1 MARVPL
7 GYNAQAMP
15 TNRWLDPRAELSE
28 PQLRTLRPRTLE
40 EFVGQEKVK
49 ERLKVYIQAA
59 KARGE
64 PLDHVLLLSPP
75 GLGKTTLAHIIAHEM
90 GVKIKVS
97 SGPALERPGDLA
109 AILTHLSP
117 GDILFVD
124 EIHRLRPQVEE
135 ILYPAMEDWKLPIVL
150 GEGPHARCIELPLA
164 PFTLIGATTRE
175 GLLTTPLRDR
185 FEVVFRLDFYR
196 PEELAEILVRAAQRL
211 GIGIEPEAAWELA
224 QRARGTPRIALRLLR
239 RARDVA
245 QVQGL
250 STITH
255 GVAQETLRMLGIDK
269 EGLDELD
276 RRILEVMIDRFDG
289 GPVGLETLSAA
300 LGEDPETISELYE
313 PYLIALGFIRKTP
326 QGRVATERAYAHLG
340 RPFPRLL

>member
-1 MARVPL
+1 
-7 GYNAQAMP
+7 MP
-15 TNRWLDPRAELSE
+15 NRWVDPRAELTE

-75 GLGKTTLAHIIAHEM
+75 GLGKTTLAHIIAYEM

-211 GIGIEPEAAWELA
+211 GIAIEPEAAWELA

-250 STITH
+250 STVTH
-255 GVAQETLRMLGIDK
+255 AVAQETLRMLGIDE

-313 PYLIALGFIRKTP
+313 PYLIGLGFIRKTP

>member
-1 MARVPL
+1 MDLV
-7 GYNAQAMP
+7 MSS
-15 TNRWLDPRAELSE
+15 RWLDPRPEVAE
-28 PQLRTLRPRTLE
+28 PQLRTLRPKTLA

-49 ERLKVYIQAA
+49 ERLRVYIQAA

-75 GLGKTTLAHIIAHEM
+75 GLGKTTLAHIIANEM
-90 GVKIKVS
+90 GVQIKVS

-135 ILYPAMEDWKLPIVL
+135 ILYPAMEDWRLPIVL
-150 GEGPHARCIELPLA
+150 GEGPHARCIELSLS

-185 FEVVFRLDFYR
+185 FEVVFRLEFYQ
-196 PEELAEILVRAAQRL
+196 PEELAEIVRRAAPRL
-211 GIGIEPEAAWELA
+211 GVAIESEAAWELGTK
-224 QRARGTPRIALRLLR
+224 ARGTPRIALRLLR
-239 RARDVA
+239 RARDLA
-245 QVQGL
+245 QVQGMT
-250 STITH
+250 TITTT
-255 GVAQETLRMLGIDK
+255 VAKETLKMLGID
-269 EGLDELD
+269 EQGLDELD
-276 RRILEVMIDRFDG
+276 RRILEVMIDRFNG

-300 LGEDPETISELYE
+300 LGEDPDTIADLYE
-313 PYLIALGFIRKTP
+313 PYLIALGFIKKTP
-326 QGRVATERAYAHLG
+326 QGRMATERAYAHLG
-340 RPFPRLL
+340 RSFPRLI

>member
-1 MARVPL
+1 MAS
-7 GYNAQAMP
+7 
-15 TNRWLDPRAELSE
+15 RWLDPRPEVAE
-28 PQLRTLRPRTLE
+28 PQLRTLRPKTLE

-49 ERLKVYIQAA
+49 ERLRVYIQAA

-75 GLGKTTLAHIIAHEM
+75 GLGKTTLAHIIANEM
-90 GVKIKVS
+90 GVQIKVS

-135 ILYPAMEDWKLPIVL
+135 ILYPAMEDWRLPIVL
-150 GEGPHARCIELPLA
+150 GEGPHARCIELSLS

-185 FEVVFRLDFYR
+185 FEVVFRLEFYR
-196 PEELAEILVRAAQRL
+196 PEELAEIVRRAAPRL
-211 GIGIEPEAAWELA
+211 GIEIEPEAAWELGTK
-224 QRARGTPRIALRLLR
+224 ARGTPRIALRLLR

-245 QVQGL
+245 QVQGMKA
-250 STITH
+250 ITTA
-255 GVAQETLRMLGIDK
+255 VARETLKMLGID
-269 EGLDELD
+269 EQGLDELD
-276 RRILEVMIDRFDG
+276 RRILEVMIDRFNG

-313 PYLIALGFIRKTP
+313 PYLIALGLIKRTP
-326 QGRVATERAYAHLG
+326 QGRMVTEKAYAHLG
-340 RPFPRLL
+340 RPFPRLI

>member
-1 MARVPL
+1 
-7 GYNAQAMP
+7 
-15 TNRWLDPRAELSE
+15 
-28 PQLRTLRPRTLE
+28 LRPRTLE

-49 ERLKVYIQAA
+49 ERLRVYIQAA

-211 GIGIEPEAAWELA
+211 GIGIETEAAWELA

-255 GVAQETLRMLGIDK
+255 GVAQETLRMLGIDE

>member
-1 MARVPL
+1 MRA
-7 GYNAQAMP
+7 
-15 TNRWLDPRAELSE
+15 RWLDPQAEATE
-28 PQLRTLRPRTLE
+28 PQLRALRPRTLA
-40 EFVGQEKVK
+40 EFVGQEKIK

-75 GLGKTTLAHIIAHEM
+75 GLGKTTLAHVIANEM

-109 AILTHLSP
+109 AILTHLAP

-124 EIHRLRPQVEE
+124 EIHRLHPKVEE

-185 FEVVFRLDFYR
+185 FEVVFRLEFYK
-196 PEELAEILVRAAQRL
+196 PEELADILQRAAGKL
-211 GIGIEPEAAWELA
+211 GVSILPEAAWELGA
-224 QRARGTPRIALRLLR
+224 LARGTPRIALRLLR

-250 STITH
+250 STITLE
-255 GVAQETLRMLGIDK
+255 VARETLRMLGID
-269 EGLDELD
+269 EAGLDELD
-276 RRILEVMIDRFDG
+276 RRILAVMIDRFEG

-300 LGEDPETISELYE
+300 LGEDPETIAELYE

-326 QGRVATERAYAHLG
+326 QGRMATERAYAHLG
-340 RPFPRLL
+340 RTPSRLL

>member
-1 MARVPL
+1 MRS
-7 GYNAQAMP
+7 
-15 TNRWLDPRAELSE
+15 RWLDPQAEATE
-28 PQLRTLRPRTLE
+28 PQLRALRPQTLE
-40 EFVGQEKVK
+40 EFVGQEKIK
-49 ERLKVYIQAA
+49 ERLRVYIQAA

-90 GVKIKVS
+90 GVQIKVS

-109 AILTHLSP
+109 AILTHLAP

-124 EIHRLRPQVEE
+124 EIHRLHPKVEE

-185 FEVVFRLDFYR
+185 FEVVFRLEFYR
-196 PEELAEILVRAAQRL
+196 PEELAEILRRAAPKL
-211 GIGIEPEAAWELA
+211 GVGITAEAAEELGA
-224 QRARGTPRIALRLLR
+224 RARGTPRIALRLLR

-250 STITH
+250 STITLA
-255 GVAQETLRMLGIDK
+255 VARETLRMLGID
-269 EGLDELD
+269 EAGLDELD
-276 RRILEVMIDRFDG
+276 RRILAVMMDRFEG

-300 LGEDPETISELYE
+300 LGEDPETIAELYE

-340 RPFPRLL
+340 RTPTRLL

>member
-1 MARVPL
+1 MRSH
-7 GYNAQAMP
+7 
-15 TNRWLDPRAELSE
+15 WLDPQAEAAE
-28 PQLRTLRPRTLE
+28 PQLRALRPQTLA
-40 EFVGQEKVK
+40 EFVGQEKIK
-49 ERLKVYIQAA
+49 ERLRVYIQAA

-90 GVKIKVS
+90 GVQIKVS

-109 AILTHLSP
+109 AILTHLAP

-124 EIHRLRPQVEE
+124 EIHRLHPKVEE

-185 FEVVFRLDFYR
+185 FEVVFRLEFYR
-196 PEELAEILVRAAQRL
+196 PEELAEILRRAAPKL
-211 GIGIEPEAAWELA
+211 GVEITADAAQELGA
-224 QRARGTPRIALRLLR
+224 RARGTPRIALRLLR

-250 STITH
+250 STITLA
-255 GVAQETLRMLGIDK
+255 VARETLRMLGID
-269 EGLDELD
+269 EAGLDELD
-276 RRILEVMIDRFDG
+276 RRILAVMIERFEG

-300 LGEDPETISELYE
+300 LGEDPETIAELYE

-326 QGRVATERAYAHLG
+326 QGRVATERAYTHLG
-340 RPFPRLL
+340 RTPSRLL

>member
-1 MARVPL
+1 
-7 GYNAQAMP
+7 MP
-15 TNRWLDPRAELSE
+15 NRWVDPRAELTE

-196 PEELAEILVRAAQRL
+196 PEELAEILTRAAQRL

-250 STITH
+250 STVTH
-255 GVAQETLRMLGIDK
+255 AVAQETLRMLGIDE

-313 PYLIALGFIRKTP
+313 PYLIGLGFIRKTP

>member
-1 MARVPL
+1 
-7 GYNAQAMP
+7 MP
-15 TNRWLDPRAELSE
+15 NRWLDPRAELGE

-40 EFVGQEKVK
+40 EFVGQKKVK

-211 GIGIEPEAAWELA
+211 GIGIETEAAWELA

-255 GVAQETLRMLGIDK
+255 GVAQETLRMLGIDE

>member
-1 MARVPL
+1 MSS
-7 GYNAQAMP
+7 
-15 TNRWLDPRAELSE
+15 RWLDPRPEVAE
-28 PQLRTLRPRTLE
+28 PQLRTLRPKTLA

-49 ERLKVYIQAA
+49 ERLRVYIQAA

-75 GLGKTTLAHIIAHEM
+75 GLGKTTLAHIIANEM
-90 GVKIKVS
+90 GVQIKVS

-135 ILYPAMEDWKLPIVL
+135 ILYPAMEDWRLPIVL
-150 GEGPHARCIELPLA
+150 GEGPHARCIELSLS

-185 FEVVFRLDFYR
+185 FEVVFRLEFYQ
-196 PEELAEILVRAAQRL
+196 PEELAEIVRRAAPRL
-211 GIGIEPEAAWELA
+211 GVAIEPEAAWELGTK
-224 QRARGTPRIALRLLR
+224 ARGTPRIALRLLR
-239 RARDVA
+239 RARDLA
-245 QVQGL
+245 QVQGMT
-250 STITH
+250 TITTA
-255 GVAQETLRMLGIDK
+255 VAKETLKMLGID
-269 EGLDELD
+269 EQGLDELD
-276 RRILEVMIDRFDG
+276 RRILEVMIDRFNG

-300 LGEDPETISELYE
+300 LGEDPDTIADLYE
-313 PYLIALGFIRKTP
+313 PYLIALGFIKKTP

-340 RPFPRLL
+340 RSFPRLI

>member
-1 MARVPL
+1 
-7 GYNAQAMP
+7 
-15 TNRWLDPRAELSE
+15 
-28 PQLRTLRPRTLE
+28 
-40 EFVGQEKVK
+40 
-49 ERLKVYIQAA
+49 
-59 KARGE
+59 
-64 PLDHVLLLSPP
+64 
-75 GLGKTTLAHIIAHEM
+75 LAHIIAHEM

-211 GIGIEPEAAWELA
+211 GIGIETEAAWELA

-255 GVAQETLRMLGIDK
+255 GVAQETLRMLGIDE

>member
-1 MARVPL
+1 MTA
-7 GYNAQAMP
+7 
-15 TNRWLDPRAELSE
+15 RWLDPRVEAID
-28 PQLRTLRPRTLE
+28 PQLRTLRPRILA

-49 ERLKVYIQAA
+49 ERLRVYIQAA

-90 GVKIKVS
+90 GVQIRVS
-97 SGPALERPGDLA
+97 SGPAVERPGDLA

-150 GEGPHARCIELPLA
+150 GEGPHARCIELSLA

-185 FEVVFRLDFYR
+185 FEVVFRLEFYQ
-196 PEELAEILVRAAQRL
+196 PEELAEILMRAAARL
-211 GIGIEPEAAWELA
+211 GVGIEPQAAWELGR
-224 QRARGTPRIALRLLR
+224 RARGTPRIALRLLR

-245 QVQGL
+245 QVQNL
-250 STITH
+250 STITPE
-255 GVAQETLRMLGIDK
+255 VAQETLRMLGIDE

-276 RRILEVMIDRFDG
+276 RQILAVIIDRFDG

-300 LGEDPETISELYE
+300 LGEDPETIAELYE
-313 PYLIALGFIRKTP
+313 PYLIALGFLRKTP
-326 QGRVATERAYAHLG
+326 QGRIATERAYAHLG
-340 RPFPRLL
+340 RTSPRLL

>member
-1 MARVPL
+1 
-7 GYNAQAMP
+7 
-15 TNRWLDPRAELSE
+15 
-28 PQLRTLRPRTLE
+28 LRPRTLE
-40 EFVGQEKVK
+40 EFVGQKKVK

-211 GIGIEPEAAWELA
+211 GIGIETEAAWELA

-255 GVAQETLRMLGIDK
+255 GVAQETLRMLGIDE

>member
-1 MARVPL
+1 MRS
-7 GYNAQAMP
+7 
-15 TNRWLDPRAELSE
+15 RWLDPQAEAAE
-28 PQLRTLRPRTLE
+28 PQLRALRPQTLE
-40 EFVGQEKVK
+40 EFVGQEKIK
-49 ERLKVYIQAA
+49 ERLRVYIQAA

-75 GLGKTTLAHIIAHEM
+75 GLGKTTLAHIIAREM
-90 GVKIKVS
+90 GVQIKVS

-124 EIHRLRPQVEE
+124 EIHRLHPKVEE

-150 GEGPHARCIELPLA
+150 GEGPHARCLELPLA

-185 FEVVFRLDFYR
+185 FEVVFRLEFYT
-196 PEELAEILVRAAQRL
+196 PEELAEILGRAAPKL
-211 GIGIEPEAAWELA
+211 GVAITPEAARVLGG
-224 QRARGTPRIALRLLR
+224 RARGTPRIALRLLR

-245 QVQGL
+245 QVRGL
-250 STITH
+250 PAITAE
-255 GVAQETLRMLGIDK
+255 VAHETLRMLGID
-269 EGLDELD
+269 EAGLDELD
-276 RRILEVMIDRFDG
+276 RRILSVMMDRFDG

-300 LGEDPETISELYE
+300 LGEDPETIAELYE

-340 RPFPRLL
+340 RTPSRLL

>member
-1 MARVPL
+1 MRS
-7 GYNAQAMP
+7 
-15 TNRWLDPRAELSE
+15 RWVDPRAETLE
-28 PQLRTLRPRTLE
+28 PQLRALRPKTLE
-40 EFVGQEKVK
+40 EFVGQEKIK
-49 ERLKVYIQAA
+49 ERLRVYIQAA

-90 GVKIKVS
+90 GVQIKVS

-150 GEGPHARCIELPLA
+150 GEGPHARCIELSLA

-185 FEVVFRLDFYR
+185 FEVVFRLEFYKT
-196 PEELAEILVRAAQRL
+196 EELAEILLRAAPKL
-211 GIGIEPEAAWELA
+211 GVGITPEAARVLGM
-224 QRARGTPRIALRLLR
+224 RARGTPRIALRFLR

-250 STITH
+250 SVITAE
-255 GVAQETLRMLGIDK
+255 VAQETLRMLGID
-269 EGLDELD
+269 EAGLDELD
-276 RRILEVMIDRFDG
+276 RRILSVIMDRFEG

-300 LGEDPETISELYE
+300 LGEDPETIAELYE

-326 QGRVATERAYAHLG
+326 QGRVVTERAYAHLG
-340 RPFPRLL
+340 RSPSSLL